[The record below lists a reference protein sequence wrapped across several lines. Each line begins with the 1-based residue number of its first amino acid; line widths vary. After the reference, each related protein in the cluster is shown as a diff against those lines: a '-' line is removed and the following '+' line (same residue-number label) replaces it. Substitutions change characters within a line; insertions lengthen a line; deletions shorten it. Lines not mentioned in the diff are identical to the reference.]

1 MENSLGKE
9 LNQEI
14 YEELVAGTCL
24 EVLSLEEI
32 EMGFEGIP
40 SVELTEDT
48 NIIDA
53 LVMVKAASS
62 KREARE
68 FIQNG
73 AVLVNGNQEKSLE
86 FVVSKENA
94 IGNKYTIIRRGKKK
108 YYVISHK

>member
-1 MENSLGKE
+1 MHDKSYLSDADEALFSGKVGD
-9 LNQEI
+9 LT
-14 YEELVAGTCL
+14 VD
-24 EVLSLEEI
+24 EI

-40 SVELTEDT
+40 TLELTEDM
-48 NIIDA
+48 NLIDA
-53 LVMVKAASS
+53 LVTVKAASS

-94 IGNKYTIIRRGKKK
+94 IGNKYTIIRRGKKN
-108 YYVISHK
+108 YYLLKH